1 MKSRLLSFF
10 LILGLGFAEQGARYL
25 IISHPAYV
33 PIVQPLAEWKTK
45 KGVKA
50 KVVPLSEIGST
61 PSQIQT
67 YIRNAYNNWPI
78 RPEFVLLVGSPSQ
91 IPSYGGSTDCY
102 YGDMGGDYKMEIS
115 VGRFFAMSA
124 RECSTMVAKVITYEK
139 PDLQAIDTLY
149 FLKGTTVVNED
160 QPPDPYYQPDS
171 RLVRSYW
178 RNAGYVLT
186 ESLLDIAGHN
196 TSNVNAAGID
206 GRMFITYRGQGV
218 YDWWPPFNGVN
229 PASWNNGAKLP
240 IVVSGTC
247 AMIDLS
253 PQGGGQH
260 GDRFVRAGTP
270 TEMGG
275 VLAYF
280 GTTNSGSHISD
291 RRSACFRG
299 FFTALFQEGEYRLGP
314 ATIRGR
320 FWVDSLFHEQQ
331 RYQEWNLLGDPELR
345 VWTGIPRRVM
355 VLFDSVIEMVP
366 QELGVT
372 VLQNSVPV
380 AGAFVCLSMDSTIY
394 EVETTDTQG
403 VAHIVVNPTH
413 IGMMDV
419 VVTGK
424 NILPYEGKVR
434 VIASGAPFII
444 TTHSSIDDYLGNH
457 DGVINP
463 GERFRL
469 TVSLKNVGGITA
481 TGVTGLLRVSSPVL
495 QVFDSVSSYGTIAPD
510 STRNGDQYE
519 LLVDSLVPDGFVI
532 PVTILVR
539 DDVGDSWNCAL
550 NLFVR
555 AGLIRINAALFLDS
569 PPGGNG
575 NGRVGRMEA
584 GRVQVALINQGGGA
598 LDRVQGII
606 TCLDTNVVVVDSS
619 GYYGRIDSGAIN
631 IGSQDRFAISAGPG
645 LMRNQPVRFL
655 VRVQGDGGT
664 YHYSDTVSFEL
675 SGEEGVTS
683 EPTGPDGYGYWCY
696 DNTDTASG
704 QAPIYQWLELAPPG
718 PGLVISG
725 VSDSDAVTITLAM
738 PFTFQYYD
746 TRDNFVSIC
755 SNGFLALGYT
765 TYRFGSNGPI
775 PDTAGPPFM
784 IAPFWDDLNPD
795 ETRNG
800 YGTAYQY
807 FDTANHRWI
816 VEFKDFAHY
825 NQPNIRES
833 FQVILYDPVYYPTP
847 TGDGE
852 IVFQYQRVSLGS
864 SCTVGIEDGTE
875 TRGIQYLYNNS
886 YAPTAAYLQANRAIK
901 FTTNPPRNIVSP
913 WLVLSGVQASDT
925 LEGNGNGLLEAG
937 ERLEVAVFLQNR
949 GSYDA
954 VNSVITLNSEDGDAV
969 IYDSISVLGLIP
981 PGTTVNN
988 ITNPFRLE
996 IVPQPADSI
1005 LEFGLRVQAE
1015 GYITLTY
1022 FSLGISGLTG
1032 VEEKPT
1038 GLNKFGMEKIRPN
1051 PLKSSTAVYY
1061 TLARDAQVDLALFDA
1076 LGRRVKTIERG
1087 VKPSGM
1093 HQARLSCDGLSN
1105 GVYFCRLLI
1114 KDGKG
1119 ERKFIQK
1126 VQFVR

>member
-1 MKSRLLSFF
+1 MKNRLVSFF

-25 IISHPAYV
+25 IISHPAYI

-50 KVVPLSEIGST
+50 KVVSVSEIGST
-61 PSQIQT
+61 PAQIQA

-78 RPEFVLLVGSPSQ
+78 KPEFVLLVGSPSQ
-91 IPSYGGSTDCY
+91 IPSYGNSTDCY

-115 VGRFFAMSA
+115 VGRFFAMNT

-178 RNAGYVLT
+178 QNAGYVLT
-186 ESLLDIAGHN
+186 ESLLSTAGHN

-218 YDWWPPFNGVN
+218 YDWWWPFNGVD
-229 PASWNNGAKLP
+229 PSTWNNGAKLP

-253 PQGGGQH
+253 PSGGEGQ

-270 TEMGG
+270 AALGG
-275 VLAYF
+275 VIAYF
-280 GTTNSGSHISD
+280 GTTNSGSRISD
-291 RRSACFRG
+291 RRSACYRG

-314 ATIRGR
+314 ATLRGR
-320 FWVDSLFHEQQ
+320 FWVDSIFHEQA
-331 RYQEWNLLGDPELR
+331 RYLEWNLLGDPELC
-345 VWTGIPRRVM
+345 VWTGVPRM
-355 VLFDSVIEMVP
+355 VTVVFDSVIEMAP
-366 QELGVT
+366 QEMVVT
-372 VLQNSVPV
+372 VLQNGVPV
-380 AGAFVCLSMDSTIY
+380 AGAVVCLSMDSTIY
-394 EVETTDTQG
+394 AVDTTDFQG
-403 VAHIVVNPTH
+403 EARILVNPYH
-413 IGMMDV
+413 IGTMDL
-419 VVTGK
+419 VVTGR
-424 NILPYEGKVR
+424 NILPYEGQVR
-434 VIASGAPFII
+434 VIASGMPFIV
-444 TTHSSIDDYLGNH
+444 TVGSSIYDFGGNH
-457 DGVINP
+457 DGRINP
-463 GERFRL
+463 GERFGL
-469 TVSLKNVGGITA
+469 TVRLKNVGDVSA
-481 TGVTGLLRVSSPVL
+481 TGVTGLLRVSSSAV

-510 STRNGDQYE
+510 STGDGDQYE
-519 LLVDSLVPDGFVI
+519 LWVDSLVPDGFVI
-532 PVTILVR
+532 PATILVR
-539 DDVGDSWNCAL
+539 DDVGDSWNCSI
-550 NLFVR
+550 NMFVR
-555 AGLIRINAALFLDS
+555 AGLIRVNTAFFLDS

-584 GRVQVALINQGGGA
+584 GRVQVVLINQGGGA

-606 TCLDTNVVVVDSS
+606 TCLDTNVAVVDSS

-631 IGSQDRFAISAGPG
+631 PGSRDRFAISAGPG
-645 LMRNQPVRFL
+645 LMRNQPVRFF

-664 YHYSDTVSFEL
+664 YHYSDTFSFEL

-696 DNTDTASG
+696 DDTDTASG

-718 PGLVISG
+718 PGLVIPG

-738 PFTFQYYD
+738 PFTFQYYG

-755 SNGFLALGYT
+755 SNGFLTLGYT
-765 TYRFGSNGPI
+765 TYRFGSNRPI
-775 PDTAGPPFM
+775 PDTAGPPLM

-833 FQVILYDPVYYPTP
+833 FQVIFYDPVYFPTP

-913 WLVLSGVQASDT
+913 WLVLSGVQVSDT
-925 LEGNGNGLLEAG
+925 LEGNGNGLWEAG

-954 VNSVITLNSEDGDAV
+954 VNSVIALNSGDGDAV

-1005 LEFGLRVQAE
+1005 LEFSLRVQAE

-1051 PLKSSTAVYY
+1051 PLRGSTVVYY
-1061 TLARDAQVDLALFDA
+1061 ALAQAAQVDLALFDA

-1087 VKPSGM
+1087 VKPAGG
-1093 HQARLSCDGLSN
+1093 HQVRLSCDGLSN
-1105 GVYFCRLLI
+1105 GVYFCRLRA
-1114 KDGKG
+1114 KDDKG

>member
-1 MKSRLLSFF
+1 MKKRLIGIF
-10 LILGLGFAEQGARYL
+10 LLFALGFAEEGARYL

-33 PIVQPLAEWKTK
+33 PIVQPLAEWKTE

-50 KVVPLSEIGST
+50 KVVSVSEIGST

-78 RPEFVLLVGSPSQ
+78 KPEFVLLVGSPSQ
-91 IPSYGGSTDCY
+91 IPSYGGTTDCY
-102 YGDMGGDYKMEIS
+102 YGDMSGDYKMEIS
-115 VGRFFAMSA
+115 VGRFFAMNA
-124 RECSTMVAKVITYEK
+124 RECSTMVAKVLAYEK
-139 PDLQAIDTLY
+139 PNLQTIDTLY
-149 FLKGTTVVNED
+149 YLKGTTVVNED

-178 RNAGYVLT
+178 QNAGYVLT
-186 ESLLDIAGHN
+186 ESLLDNAGHN
-196 TSNVNAAGID
+196 TGHVNAAGID

-218 YDWWPPFNGVN
+218 YDWWSPFNGVD
-229 PASWNNGAKLP
+229 PSSWNNGAKLP

-253 PQGGGQH
+253 TNGGGSQ

-270 TEMGG
+270 SALGG

-291 RRSACFRG
+291 RRSACYRG

-314 ATIRGR
+314 ATLRGR
-320 FWVDSLFHEQQ
+320 FWVDSLFHEQL
-331 RYQEWNLLGDPELR
+331 RYQEWNLLGDPELNI
-345 VWTGIPRRVM
+345 WTGVPRQVT
-355 VLFDSVIEMVP
+355 VLFDSVIEMAP
-366 QELGVT
+366 QEMVIT
-372 VLQNSVPV
+372 VLRNGVPV
-380 AGAFVCLSMDSTIY
+380 PGALVCVSMDSTIY
-394 EVETTDTQG
+394 AVETTDVQG
-403 VAHIVVNPTH
+403 EAHILVNPTH
-413 IGMMDV
+413 IGIIDV

-424 NILPYEGKVR
+424 NILPYEGRAR
-434 VIASGAPFII
+434 VITSGTPFII
-444 TTHSSIDDYLGNH
+444 TVHSSIDDYLGNH
-457 DGVINP
+457 DGLINP

-469 TVSLKNVGGITA
+469 TVSLKNVGGVTA
-481 TGVTGLLRVSSPVL
+481 TGVTGLLRVSSPAL
-495 QVFDSVSSYGTIAPD
+495 QVYDSVSNYGAIAPD

-519 LLVDSLVPDGFVI
+519 LWVDSLVPDGFVI
-532 PVTILVR
+532 PASILVR
-539 DDVGDSWNCAL
+539 DEAGDSWQYPL
-550 NLFVR
+550 DLTVR
-555 AGLIRINAALFLDS
+555 AGLIRVNTAYFIDS
-569 PPGGNG
+569 APGGNG
-575 NGRVGRMEA
+575 NGRVGRLES
-584 GRVQVALINQGGGA
+584 GLVQLAVVNQGGGA
-598 LDRVQGII
+598 LERVQCII

-631 IGSQDRFAISAGPG
+631 NGSLDQFAISAGPG
-645 LMRNQPVRFL
+645 LVRNQPVHFL
-655 VRVQGDGGT
+655 VRVQADGGT
-664 YHYSDTVSFEL
+664 YHYSDTFGFEL

-683 EPTGPDGYGYWCY
+683 EPTGPDVYGYWCY
-696 DNTDTASG
+696 DDTDTSSG
-704 QAPIYQWLELAPPG
+704 RAPIYQWLELAPPG
-718 PGLVISG
+718 PGTVISG
-725 VSDSDAVTITLAM
+725 VSDSDAVTITLPI
-738 PFTFQYYD
+738 PFSFQYYG

-755 SNGFLALGYT
+755 SNGFLTLGYT
-765 TYRFGSNGPI
+765 TYRFGSNRQI

-807 FDTANHRWI
+807 FDTTNHCWI

-833 FQVILYDPVYYPTP
+833 FQVIFFDPAYYPTP

-852 IVFQYQRVSLGS
+852 IVFQYQRVALGS

-875 TRGIQYLYNNS
+875 TQGIQYLYNNS
-886 YAPTAAYLQANRAIK
+886 YASTAAYLQANRAIK

-913 WLVLSGVQASDT
+913 WLVLSGVQVSDT
-925 LEGNGNGLLEAG
+925 LEGNGNGLWEAG

-954 VNSVITLNSEDGDAV
+954 VNSVIVLNSEDGDAV
-969 IYDSISVLGLIP
+969 IFDSVSVLGLIP
-981 PGTTVNN
+981 AGATVSN
-988 ITNPFRLE
+988 IANPFRLE
-996 IVPQPADSI
+996 IVPQPEDSI

-1015 GYITLTY
+1015 GYITLNY

-1032 VEEKPT
+1032 VEEKRSVFK
-1038 GLNKFGMEKIRPN
+1038 GFGMGKIKPN
-1051 PLKSSTAVYY
+1051 PLRSATMVCYS
-1061 TLARDAQVDLALFDA
+1061 LAQTAQVDLALFDA

-1087 VKPSGM
+1087 VKSGGV

-1105 GVYFCRLLI
+1105 GVYFCRLLV
-1114 KDGKG
+1114 KNGTEEK
-1119 ERKFIQK
+1119 KFIQK
-1126 VQFVR
+1126 VQFIR